1 MCLGN
6 ISRDFTINNM
16 TNKKKQNRI
25 NRSFFLFSVFSG
37 DFNLIDANDI
47 LDFQK
52 YLMKRT

>member
-1 MCLGN
+1 MGLGN

-16 TNKKKQNRI
+16 IKKKKNRI